1 MLRFDRAETRLGTFA
16 LRADFAVPAGARLAV
31 IGPSGSGKSTLLGMI
46 AGFVPLSAGRIEWQ
60 GRGLTNTPPGARPVS
75 ILFQDQNLFPHLTVA
90 QNVGLGLR
98 PDLRLS
104 PDQHHAVAEALRQV
118 GLQDLA
124 DRRPAQLSG
133 GQQSRV
139 ALARVAL
146 RAQPILLLDE
156 AFAALGPALKT
167 EMLALLGRIADRDG
181 ATVLMVTHDPDDA
194 RAFAPETV
202 VVMDGTAHPP
212 TPTGALLDNPPEA
225 LRAYLG

>member
-1 MLRFDRAETRLGTFA
+1 MLRFDRAVTRLGDFILT
-16 LRADFAVPAGARLAV
+16 ADFAVAPGARLAV

-60 GRGLTNTPPGARPVS
+60 GQDLSGVAPGARPVS
-75 ILFQDQNLFPHLTVA
+75 ILFQDQNLFPHLSVA

-98 PDLRLS
+98 ADLRLS
-104 PDQHHAVAEALRQV
+104 PDQHAAVAEALRQV
-118 GLQDLA
+118 GLHDLA

-167 EMLALLGRIADRDG
+167 EMLALLGRIADRNG
-181 ATVLMVTHDPDDA
+181 ATVLMITHDPDDA
-194 RAFAPETV
+194 RLFAPETV
-202 VVMDGTAHPP
+202 LVMNGVAHAPL
-212 TPTGALLDNPPEA
+212 PTGPLLDDPPPE

>member
-1 MLRFDRAETRLGTFA
+1 MLRFDRAATRLGDFT
-16 LRADFAVPAGARLAV
+16 LTADFAVAPGARLAV

-60 GRGLTNTPPGARPVS
+60 GQDLSGMAPGARPVS
-75 ILFQDQNLFPHLTVA
+75 ILFQDQNLFPHLSVA

-98 PDLRLS
+98 ADLRLS
-104 PDQHHAVAEALRQV
+104 PDQHAAVAEALRQV
-118 GLQDLA
+118 GLHDMA

-156 AFAALGPALKT
+156 AFAALGPALKA
-167 EMLALLGRIADRDG
+167 EMLALLGRIADRNG

-194 RAFAPETV
+194 RLFAPETV
-202 VVMDGTAHPP
+202 LVMDGVAHAPL
-212 TPTGALLDNPPEA
+212 PTGPLLDDPPPE

>member
-1 MLRFDRAETRLGTFA
+1 MLRFDRAKARMGDFTLG
-16 LRADFAVPAGARLAV
+16 ADFSVAAGARLAV

-46 AGFVPLSAGRIEWQ
+46 AGFVPLHAGRILWQ
-60 GRGLTNTPPGARPVS
+60 DQDLDGVAPGARPVS
-75 ILFQDQNLFPHLTVA
+75 ILFQDQNLFPHLSVA

-98 PDLRLS
+98 ADLRLT
-104 PDQHHAVAEALRQV
+104 PDQQAAVAEALRQV
-118 GLQDLA
+118 GLQDMA
-124 DRRPAQLSG
+124 QRRPAQLSG

-156 AFAALGPALKT
+156 AFAALGPALKMD
-167 EMLALLGRIADRDG
+167 MLALLGRIADRNG

-202 VVMDGTAHPP
+202 VVMDGIAHPP
-212 TPTGALLDNPPEA
+212 EPTGPLLDHPPEG

>member
-1 MLRFDRAETRLGTFA
+1 MLRFDRAETRLGDFR

-31 IGPSGSGKSTLLGMI
+31 IGPSGSGKSTLLAMI
-46 AGFVPLSAGRIEWQ
+46 AGFVPLAAGRIVWQ
-60 GRGLTNTPPGARPVS
+60 GRDLSDLPPGARPVS
-75 ILFQDQNLFPHLTVA
+75 ILFQDQNLFPHLNVA

-98 PDLRLS
+98 ADLRLS
-104 PDQHHAVAEALRQV
+104 PAQHQAVAEALRQV

-124 DRRPAQLSG
+124 ERRPAQLSG
-133 GQQSRV
+133 GQQGRV

-156 AFAALGPALKT
+156 AFAALGPALKAV
-167 EMLALLGRIADRDG
+167 MLALLGRIADRDG

-194 RAFAPETV
+194 RQFAPETV
-202 VVMDGTAHPP
+202 VVMDGVAQPPLPTGPLLDHPP
-212 TPTGALLDNPPEA
+212 EG